1 MKRFLFKSGSILLV
15 VVFINSTIGIIRLI
29 NADPTLPYS
38 INRSQEFINTNQ
50 KYGRVNLRNTSKRKE
65 FKLDLSGEVI
75 VKYNF
80 IDVYDSLGFRNFYSN
95 KNPEIL
101 FIGDSFF
108 DDPYISAENGMSA
121 KIKNSMNIST
131 WGETPGLGIYNNL
144 KEIGYFN
151 RTPKFIFFEVSER
164 KAERVLSGLYSEL
177 ISNKYKVKK
186 YQYFYT
192 DLIFGANFKDL
203 KVKSILGSNVSQNS
217 AKSQVKPFDIDG
229 NKVYFRSSK
238 INKIKL
244 STALINSLKNVVD
257 YFRKLD
263 CEIVFVIAPDKESF
277 YPELFGES
285 TLSLLHRS
293 LHQNG
298 ISYIDMYGKIYKQ
311 PDFKSYYHRGDTHWN
326 EKAFNLLISEVNRY
340 IESKTL

>member
-108 DDPYISAENGMSA
+108 DDTYI
-121 KIKNSMNIST
+121 
-131 WGETPGLGIYNNL
+131 
-144 KEIGYFN
+144 
-151 RTPKFIFFEVSER
+151 
-164 KAERVLSGLYSEL
+164 
-177 ISNKYKVKK
+177 
-186 YQYFYT
+186 
-192 DLIFGANFKDL
+192 
-203 KVKSILGSNVSQNS
+203 
-217 AKSQVKPFDIDG
+217 
-229 NKVYFRSSK
+229 
-238 INKIKL
+238 
-244 STALINSLKNVVD
+244 
-257 YFRKLD
+257 
-263 CEIVFVIAPDKESF
+263 
-277 YPELFGES
+277 
-285 TLSLLHRS
+285 
-293 LHQNG
+293 
-298 ISYIDMYGKIYKQ
+298 
-311 PDFKSYYHRGDTHWN
+311 
-326 EKAFNLLISEVNRY
+326 
-340 IESKTL
+340 